1 MFIRSSRHV
10 CRRCESQ
17 SFSKAGKR
25 RTFFIPGTKPQY
37 APDLPFLME
46 NILIDVDVDPVGK
59 NVSGS
64 TTQRV
69 RVIAAEQRR
78 ISLDQIALTIEKA
91 WVDGKPVAFEMDGNK
106 VHLSLVEVFPQGP
119 AVDSTLEYKVQFKKH
134 NPRRGLYFTGPDAHY
149 PKKRHQVWSQGQD
162 EDNRYW
168 FPTFDYPNQKAT
180 SEIIARVP
188 KGFTAV
194 SNGAL
199 LKSAPAG
206 DRHEFH
212 YRLGTPHVTYLISL
226 VVAEFSAWE
235 DKGPRGLPV
244 QYFVEPG
251 READGKRAFSHTPL
265 MIESFEKKIGVNY
278 PYEKYSQVAVQDFI
292 FGGMENTSSTTQ
304 TDRTLH
310 DEKAHPDF
318 SSDPLVAHELAH
330 QWFGDLLTCRDW
342 SHGWLNE
349 GFATFMER
357 VWVECD
363 PTVYGGADNAKYYQF
378 NDLKEYLTEDGES
391 YRRPIVCNQYQEP
404 IDLFDR
410 HLYQKGG
417 LVINLLRAQL
427 GETLF
432 WKVINTYVTRF
443 RGQSVET
450 LDLIRVIKDVTG
462 RNMMEFFDQWVF
474 GAGHPEFEVA
484 LTMLTSATSGK
495 ESPVA
500 ELVIEQKQTQGK
512 SFVIENDVKTH
523 LFSLNVRVD
532 FHFEG
537 GKVETHTVKLQS
549 ARERVLIP
557 VSQKPLFVAFDP
569 GNTIPKTLK
578 FTRPKEMMLA
588 QLKQDPDCM
597 GRIEAAKQLSKSV
610 DLEIA
615 QALGQALYTDA
626 FWGVQA
632 EVAAILGKFRLDAV
646 EGVLV
651 EALAKTKNSRA
662 RASVAKALA
671 EFRSDKVADAL
682 KTHAAKDDSYLVEA
696 TSVTS
701 WVKTMLPRSRPA
713 SAERLATVEKFLIQN
728 LEKDS
733 YLDLTRA
740 ATIRAMGIIPGLERG
755 ENRQF
760 LSRLAE
766 WTQRGKPLDCRVA
779 AIQALGGI
787 LPWSTPTVRHEVLGI
802 FRELVDEES
811 FRIRLALVQSLG
823 SSGQAE
829 AAGLLSH
836 IRDVDSDGRIKRDC
850 QVYISEL
857 SEATPGGGAVASVK
871 EELEKVQDELKKMR
885 TEFENLKAGIKS

>member
-1 MFIRSSRHV
+1 MKIVTGRQG
-10 CRRCESQ
+10 CRRCESHYSVEKSSARRR
-17 SFSKAGKR
+17 SF
-25 RTFFIPGTKPQY
+25 FLPGSKPQY

-69 RVIAAEQRR
+69 RVISGEQKK

-91 WVDGKPVAFEMDGNK
+91 WVDGKSVPFEVDGNK
-106 VHLSLVEVFPQGP
+106 VHLLLGDIFPQGP

-134 NPRRGLYFTGPDAHY
+134 NPRRGLYFTGPDAFY

-188 KGFTAV
+188 RGYTAV

-199 LKSAPAG
+199 LKSATAG
-206 DRHEFH
+206 DKTEFH

-226 VVAEFSAWE
+226 VVAEFSAWD

-244 QYFVEPG
+244 QYYVEPG
-251 READGKRAFSHTPL
+251 REEDGKRAFSHTPL
-265 MIESFEKKIGVNY
+265 MIESFEKKIGVHY

-363 PTVYGGADNAKYYQF
+363 PTVYGGAENAKYYQY
-378 NDLKEYLTEDGES
+378 NDLKEYLAEDGEA

-427 GETLF
+427 GEALF
-432 WKVINTYVTRF
+432 WKTINAYVTRF
-443 RGQSVET
+443 RGQNVET
-450 LDLIRVIKDVTG
+450 TDLIRVIQDVTG
-462 RNMMEFFDQWVF
+462 RNMREFFDQWVF
-474 GAGHPEFEVA
+474 SAGHPEFEIGLAMVA
-484 LTMLTSATSGK
+484 NAAGPVVELT
-495 ESPVA
+495 
-500 ELVIEQKQTQGK
+500 IEQKQTQGK
-512 SFVIENDVKTH
+512 PFVVENDVKTS
-523 LFSLNVRVD
+523 LFKLNARVD

-537 GKVETHTVKLQS
+537 GKVETHTVRIQD
-549 ARERVLIP
+549 ARERILIP

-588 QLKQDPDCM
+588 QLKHDPDCM
-597 GRIEAAKQLSKSV
+597 GRIDAAKHLAKTA

-615 QALGQALYTDA
+615 QALGQALLTDN

-632 EVAAILGKFRLDAV
+632 EIAALLGKVRLDAV
-646 EGVLV
+646 ESTLI
-651 EALAKTKNSRA
+651 EALSKVKNSRA
-662 RASVAKALA
+662 RAAVAKSLA
-671 EFRSDKVADAL
+671 EFRSERVADAL
-682 KTHAAKDDSYLVEA
+682 RARATRDDSYLVEA
-696 TSVTS
+696 TAVTS
-701 WVKTMLPRSRPA
+701 WVRATLPRSKTH
-713 SAERLATVEKFLIQN
+713 SAEQVVAVEKFIAEN
-728 LEKDS
+728 LQKDS
-733 YLDLTRA
+733 YLDLIRA
-740 ATIRAMGIIPGLERG
+740 ASLRALGLVPGLERG
-755 ENRQF
+755 EHRQI
-760 LSRLAE
+760 LERLAE
-766 WTQRGKPLDCRVA
+766 WTVRGKPLDCRVA
-779 AIQALGGI
+779 AIQALGGL
-787 LPWSTPTVRHEVLGI
+787 LPWSTPAVRHQIFGI
-802 FRELVDEES
+802 FREIIDEDS
-811 FRIRLALVQSLG
+811 FRIRLALVLALG
-823 SSGQAE
+823 GSAQPE
-829 AAGLLSH
+829 ATALLSH
-836 IRDVDSDGRIKRDC
+836 IRDIDSDGRIKRDC
-850 QVYISEL
+850 QVFISEL
-857 SEATPGGGAVASVK
+857 SEAVSGGEAVAGVK

-885 TEFENLKAGIKS
+885 TEFENLKAGIKSS